1 MTRVFESKKV
11 CATMFLLF
19 ALSVAVSLLSGGSL
33 PNFGSSPA
41 LIPDAE
47 HQIADSPFGGGPDP
61 YDRDERADSPFGG
74 GPDPYDRDERA
85 DSPFGGGPD
94 PYDRDERA
102 ASPVNGGPERV

>member
-1 MTRVFESKKV
+1 MTRLFESKKV
-11 CATMFLLF
+11 CATMFILF
-19 ALSVAVSLLSGGSL
+19 ALSVMLNSLAGGSL
-33 PNFGSSPA
+33 PSFGGSPTSPA
-41 LIPDAE
+41 LVPDAQ
-47 HQIADSPFGGGPDP
+47 HQI
-61 YDRDERADSPFGG
+61 ADSPFGG